1 MLEQVPRSCS
11 ILFRGNISPNRPTTA
26 LSRSIPITIFANIQ
40 FNQTWTFLISSL
52 SIFQIIVPIIILNI
66 NPLCFFFE
74 TSRKNLPHTHTHT
87 IIVYY
92 LSLPWKKLRKSHRIR
107 ITWQIISSSNLNKL
121 KQSDPLTRTSNA
133 PIEQEKSSSTSSSTS
148 VKFDRVPSDKSIKR

>member
-11 ILFRGNISPNRPTTA
+11 ILFRGNISPNRARPTTA

-52 SIFQIIVPIIILNI
+52 WIFQIIVPIIILNI

-74 TSRKNLPHTHTHT
+74 TSRKIGIVSYCTQEIDHSKKFT
-87 IIVYY
+87 IYTITVHYY
-92 LSLPWKKLRKSHRIR
+92 LSFLWKKLRKSHRI
-107 ITWQIISSSNLNKL
+107 TWQINLLVKPQQTKTIWSLN
-121 KQSDPLTRTSNA
+121 QNIECNRTSGE
-133 PIEQEKSSSTSSSTS
+133 IQ
-148 VKFDRVPSDKSIKR
+148 